1 MCIELIVL
9 VYVTFKRHSGLYFW
23 SIIITTCG
31 IALQTTGYILKEFK
45 NDCPPILTTIIC
57 KLGWVAN
64 VSGFSIVLW
73 SRLHLVVRDPRVL
86 RLVLIMIIVD
96 GILLHTPVVVFEFGL
111 ISRHH
116 WEYVRPME
124 IMERI
129 QQTIFTCQE
138 TIISSLYIYHTRR
151 FLNSGYASH
160 TRKVIGL
167 LVAVQMLVICFD
179 AGLTT
184 FDYCNMFT
192 LKVSPLPYLLW
203 LDPLID
209 FQCTVHPFV
218 YSVKLKLE
226 FIVLNQ
232 LLTLVKRG
240 MAPCNLPALAGDS
253 KSSSETDS
261 QKPAEAPAQEKH
273 RRSFL
278 PHSFRFS
285 SKSAHSGTQSSI
297 MEAQT
302 PPFNSS
308 MPSTKDVSAEADDV
322 VVGSP
327 EANRSNSD
335 QTLHTDETDLIK
347 VVGTPDEDPKE
358 PAKVIDDIERQYL
371 GRFGM

>member
-1 MCIELIVL
+1 M
-9 VYVTFKRHSGLYFW
+9 
-23 SIIITTCG
+23 
-31 IALQTTGYILKEFK
+31 
-45 NDCPPILTTIIC
+45 
-57 KLGWVAN
+57 
-64 VSGFSIVLW
+64 
-73 SRLHLVVRDPRVL
+73 
-86 RLVLIMIIVD
+86 
-96 GILLHTPVVVFEFGL
+96 
-111 ISRHH
+111 
-116 WEYVRPME
+116 
-124 IMERI
+124 
-129 QQTIFTCQE
+129 
-138 TIISSLYIYHTRR
+138 
-151 FLNSGYASH
+151 
-160 TRKVIGL
+160 
-167 LVAVQMLVICFD
+167 
-179 AGLTT
+179 
-184 FDYCNMFT
+184 
-192 LKVSPLPYLLW
+192 
-203 LDPLID
+203 LID

-261 QKPAEAPAQEKH
+261 QQPADAPTQEKH

-285 SKSAHSGTQSSI
+285 SKSAQSGPQSPT

-302 PPFNSS
+302 PSLDS
-308 MPSTKDVSAEADDV
+308 RLPSTKDLSAEADDV

-335 QTLHTDETDLIK
+335 QTLYTDETDLIK

-358 PAKVIDDIERQYL
+358 PVKVIDDIERQYL

>member
-1 MCIELIVL
+1 MLGSISGLTLRSPIAFCLIAAFCAVAYWMCIELIVL

-57 KLGWVAN
+57 KLGWVSN
-64 VSGFSIVLW
+64 VTGFSIVLW
-73 SRLHLVVRDPRVL
+73 SRLHLVVRNPRVL

-116 WEYVRPME
+116 STYVRPME

-138 TIISSLYIYHTRR
+138 TVISLLYIYHTRR

-184 FDYCNMFT
+184 FDYSNMFT
-192 LKVSPLPYLLW
+192 LKV
-203 LDPLID
+203 
-209 FQCTVHPFV
+209 CTL
-218 YSVKLKLE
+218 S
-226 FIVLNQ
+226 
-232 LLTLVKRG
+232 
-240 MAPCNLPALAGDS
+240 LPAFYYY
-253 KSSSETDS
+253 SST
-261 QKPAEAPAQEKH
+261 
-273 RRSFL
+273 
-278 PHSFRFS
+278 
-285 SKSAHSGTQSSI
+285 
-297 MEAQT
+297 
-302 PPFNSS
+302 
-308 MPSTKDVSAEADDV
+308 
-322 VVGSP
+322 
-327 EANRSNSD
+327 
-335 QTLHTDETDLIK
+335 
-347 VVGTPDEDPKE
+347 
-358 PAKVIDDIERQYL
+358 
-371 GRFGM
+371 

>member
-1 MCIELIVL
+1 MEVRSSPIETPLRTTGSISGLTLPSPIAFCLIAAFCAVAYWMCIELIVL

-57 KLGWVAN
+57 KLGWVSN

-73 SRLHLVVRDPRVL
+73 SRLHLVVRDPRIL

-96 GILLHTPVVVFEFGL
+96 GILLQTPVVVFEFGL

-192 LKVSPLPYLLW
+192 LKVSSIALP
-203 LDPLID
+203 P
-209 FQCTVHPFV
+209 T
-218 YSVKLKLE
+218 
-226 FIVLNQ
+226 
-232 LLTLVKRG
+232 
-240 MAPCNLPALAGDS
+240 
-253 KSSSETDS
+253 
-261 QKPAEAPAQEKH
+261 
-273 RRSFL
+273 
-278 PHSFRFS
+278 
-285 SKSAHSGTQSSI
+285 
-297 MEAQT
+297 
-302 PPFNSS
+302 
-308 MPSTKDVSAEADDV
+308 
-322 VVGSP
+322 
-327 EANRSNSD
+327 
-335 QTLHTDETDLIK
+335 
-347 VVGTPDEDPKE
+347 
-358 PAKVIDDIERQYL
+358 
-371 GRFGM
+371 